1 MKKTL
6 QYLLFLGIG
15 GGLIWYSIASGIINP
30 TKLWEDVSHANLWY
44 VGLMVVLMF
53 VAHGSRAAR
62 WQLLLEPLGYKPS
75 FFNVNNAVWLGY
87 FANNLVPRLGEVTR
101 CSQLYKSDNIPVE
114 KSLGTVVTDRLFDVV
129 MLFILLL
136 LHFILDFDK
145 LWAFINQQMAQN
157 SGSQADKSNL
167 LFFLLVTIVLGG
179 SVLFIFRK
187 KILQISIVQTIIE
200 KLKGLLDGLLSIR
213 HLKNPW
219 LFIFHSVL
227 IWTMYYLMGYVLFLA
242 IPKFA
247 DLPLMAGLT
256 FLVSGALAMILPSPG
271 GAGTITAIVS
281 PVLVTMYGLSKDDA
295 GTLATFVQSSQ
306 MLATLIIGAIIF
318 LITVFNTKNNSTLAN
333 DGK

>member
-30 TKLWEDVSHANLWY
+30 TKLWEDVSSANLWW

-53 VAHGSRAAR
+53 IAHGSRAAR
-62 WQLLLEPLGYKPS
+62 WQMLLEPLGYKPS
-75 FFNVNNAVWLGY
+75 FMNVNNAIWLGY

-101 CSQLYKSDNIPVE
+101 CSQLYKSDNIPVD
-114 KSLGTVVTDRLFDVV
+114 KSLGTVVTDRIFDVV
-129 MLFILLL
+129 TLFVLLIV
-136 LHFILDFDK
+136 HFIIDFDK
-145 LWAFINQQMAQN
+145 LWAFVNQQLSQN
-157 SGSQADKSNL
+157 QGGEKGSSTL
-167 LFFLLVTIVLGG
+167 LYIILGVLLLTGIV
-179 SVLFIFRK
+179 SFIFRK
-187 KILQISIVQTIIE
+187 SILEIALIQTVIE

-213 HLKNPW
+213 HLKNPKLFLFYSVMIW
-219 LFIFHSVL
+219 L
-227 IWTMYYLMGYVLFLA
+227 MYWAMGYVLFFA

-247 DLPLMAGLT
+247 DLPPIAGLT

-271 GAGTITAIVS
+271 GAGTVTAIVS

-306 MLATLIIGAIIF
+306 MLVTLVVGAVIF
-318 LITVFNTKNNSTLAN
+318 LISIFVKKKKVN
-333 DGK
+333 D

>member
-1 MKKTL
+1 MKKII

-30 TKLWEDVSHANLWY
+30 TKLWEDVSSANLWW

-62 WQLLLEPLGYKPS
+62 WQMLLEPLGYKPS
-75 FFNVNNAVWLGY
+75 FINVNNAVWLGY

-101 CSQLYKSDNIPVE
+101 CSQLYKSDNIPVD
-114 KSLGTVVTDRLFDVV
+114 KSLGTVVTDRIFDVV
-129 MLFILLL
+129 TLFILLIV
-136 LHFILDFDK
+136 HFILDFDK
-145 LWAFINQQMAQN
+145 LWAFVNQQLLQN
-157 SGSQADKSNL
+157 KGGEGGHSTLIYVLLGIVFLVGIISFLFRKSIL
-167 LFFLLVTIVLGG
+167 EIVL
-179 SVLFIFRK
+179 I
-187 KILQISIVQTIIE
+187 QTVIE

-213 HLKNPW
+213 HLKNPKLFLFYSVMIW
-219 LFIFHSVL
+219 L
-227 IWTMYYLMGYVLFLA
+227 MYWAMGYVLFLA

-247 DLPLMAGLT
+247 NLPPMAGLT

-306 MLATLIIGAIIF
+306 MLVTLVIGAVIF
-318 LITVFNTKNNSTLAN
+318 LISVFVNKKKVN
-333 DGK
+333 D

>member
-30 TKLWEDVSHANLWY
+30 TKLWEDVSSANLWW
-44 VGLMVVLMF
+44 VGLMVILMF

-62 WQLLLEPLGYKPS
+62 WQMLLEPLGYKPS
-75 FFNVNNAVWLGY
+75 FMNVNNAVWLGY

-101 CSQLYKSDNIPVE
+101 CSQLYKSDNIPVD
-114 KSLGTVVTDRLFDVV
+114 KSLGTVVTDRIFDVV
-129 MLFILLL
+129 TLFILLIV
-136 LHFILDFDK
+136 HFIIDFDK
-145 LWAFINQQMAQN
+145 LWAFVNQQLSQN
-157 SGSQADKSNL
+157 QGNEGGRSNL
-167 LFFLLVTIVLGG
+167 LYIILGIIILVGII
-179 SVLFIFRK
+179 SFIFRK
-187 KILQISIVQTIIE
+187 RILEVALIQTVIE

-213 HLKNPW
+213 HLKNPK
-219 LFIFHSVL
+219 LFLFYSVL
-227 IWTMYYLMGYVLFLA
+227 IWLMYWAMGYVLFFA

-247 DLPLMAGLT
+247 DLPPIAGLT

-271 GAGTITAIVS
+271 GAGTVTAIVS

-306 MLATLIIGAIIF
+306 MLVTLVVGAIIF
-318 LITVFNTKNNSTLAN
+318 LISIFVKKRSQ
-333 DGK
+333 

>member
-30 TKLWEDVSHANLWY
+30 TKLWEDVSSANLWW

-53 VAHGSRAAR
+53 IAHGSRAAR
-62 WQLLLEPLGYKPS
+62 WQMLLEPLGYKPS
-75 FFNVNNAVWLGY
+75 FMNVNNAIWLGY

-101 CSQLYKSDNIPVE
+101 CSQLYKSDDIPVD
-114 KSLGTVVTDRLFDVV
+114 KSLGTVVTDRIFDVV
-129 MLFILLL
+129 TLFVLLIV
-136 LHFILDFDK
+136 HFIIDFDK
-145 LWAFINQQMAQN
+145 LWAFVNQQLSQN
-157 SGSQADKSNL
+157 QGGEKGSSTL
-167 LFFLLVTIVLGG
+167 LYIILGVLLLTGIV
-179 SVLFIFRK
+179 SFIFRK
-187 KILQISIVQTIIE
+187 SILEIALIQTVIE

-213 HLKNPW
+213 HLKNPKLFLFYSVMIW
-219 LFIFHSVL
+219 L
-227 IWTMYYLMGYVLFLA
+227 MYWAMGYVLFFA

-247 DLPLMAGLT
+247 DLPPIAGLT

-271 GAGTITAIVS
+271 GAGTVTAIVS

-306 MLATLIIGAIIF
+306 MLVTLVVGAVIF
-318 LITVFNTKNNSTLAN
+318 LISIFVKKKKVN
-333 DGK
+333 D